1 MEVIEMTEMEKLES
15 KISGLME
22 TSLFCRGELCRSL
35 EPEVD
40 RLGYKLSSVCSSEK
54 TCATDKVTNLENK
67 IRNTY
72 KHIPSGSYF

>member
-1 MEVIEMTEMEKLES
+1 MTKMEKLES
-15 KISGLME
+15 KINDVME
-22 TSLFCRGELCRSL
+22 TSLYCRGELCKSL

-40 RLGYKLSSVCSSEK
+40 RLGYELSSVCSSERS
-54 TCATDKVTNLENK
+54 CSSNKVMNLEKK